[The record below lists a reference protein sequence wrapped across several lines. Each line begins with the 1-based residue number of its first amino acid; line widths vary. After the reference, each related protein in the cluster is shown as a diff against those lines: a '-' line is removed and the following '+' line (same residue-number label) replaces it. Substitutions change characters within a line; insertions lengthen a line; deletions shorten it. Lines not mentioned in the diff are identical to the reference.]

1 MFLRNLLLIGGLAMA
16 LGGCK
21 SNPYCLNCGKTSG
34 AGGLDG
40 GGVDLSGL
48 DLTTAV
54 VDMTGFNGDGGCV
67 PTNNGVEICDGL
79 DNDCN
84 GLTDDVSAA
93 KLSND
98 PNNCGACGM
107 ACNYAATHQFGACMN
122 AMCMPSG
129 CTPGFVDADGNAAN
143 GCEYQCTPT
152 VPPTEVCDGVDNNCN
167 GVIDEGFTTTWKSNG
182 TPNYDS
188 DVANCG
194 GCGFACNLPG
204 AVNKCAAGSSG
215 AGTCQ
220 VDHCLNNPGVDTF
233 RHDPSVGDIN
243 STGCEYHC
251 PFASS
256 TAGDC
261 DASGGGGCTFP
272 VEVCNGQDDNCNF
285 LVDDNVT
292 DPDLMAPALCG
303 SKCPGGLVA
312 NCRGQ
317 CTAGTLVCSNGVKLC
332 SGGSGPGPEV
342 CDGIDNNCDGQVDEP
357 FTSPAPGGYMG
368 GDTTKPL
375 YNSDA
380 NNCGGC
386 TKATNPNMYNG
397 VCALANAANGCHS
410 ASAGARGNCY
420 VVSCNSGFN
429 YVSNTDSNKA
439 APTCNVPTVGTKDS
453 VAGNVA
459 SGVGCFYS
467 CASGFSPPLATC
479 SNCIPSA
486 TEVVCDGKDNNCD
499 GCIDNIPIA
508 NRPSGICSTLGVCHG
523 ATIPVACQGATG
535 WGCDYSGVSGID
547 LTAGKLSAI
556 ETKCDGEDNNCNG
569 YCDENFPTVATDP
582 SSTKC
587 SKNSGRAA
595 AACTSGQGV
604 CQAAGKF
611 CCGAVAGTCADNP
624 AGPFGTVAAG
634 VVCNV
639 AANLGAATD
648 EVCDGIDNNC
658 NGAIDDFAPAN
669 GKKGY
674 HDPVATVTVLAGDPS
689 MLGNPAA
696 HTVYVYEYEAGRP
709 DSTSLSP
716 GGQSARACSKQGV
729 IPWSGATEDQ
739 ARQACNSAGGRL
751 CTAFEW
757 QAACEGPSP
766 SPSPMWS
773 KTVNPTTYVQNVCNT
788 GDRSGGP
795 AVWTTGNPGSVGGDV
810 CSTMWP
816 DVPQPS
822 PIADL
827 SGNLFEWTWT
837 PVLLQTLTGSAT
849 ASVSSTGIAGQMQI
863 HFAPVPGTGGFLD
876 NNTTPGF
883 FIQLSNA
890 NTGTTNGQFVVL
902 TVVDNQTAVVAN
914 PSFPANGGTD
924 THNNT
929 ITWALINTYYKV
941 RGGSFTSPKNGATC
955 EFDFDIATPGFSN
968 TDVGFRCC
976 FDKKPCSVAADCP
989 ASGACTNGLCP

>member
-48 DLTTAV
+48 DLTMAV

-204 AVNKCAAGSSG
+204 AVNKCAAGMSG
-215 AGTCQ
+215 AGKCQ
-220 VDHCLNNPGVDTF
+220 VDHCVNNPGVDTF

-317 CTAGTLVCSNGVKLC
+317 CTAGTLVCTNGVKLC

-429 YVSNTDSNKA
+429 YVSNPDSNKA

-499 GCIDNIPIA
+499 GCIDNIPAA
-508 NRPSGICSTLGVCHG
+508 NKPSGICATQGVCHG
-523 ATIPVACQGATG
+523 VSIPIACQGVSG
-535 WGCDYSGVSGID
+535 WACNYSSVPGID
-547 LTAGKLSAI
+547 LTGSNLATI
-556 ETKCDGEDNNCNG
+556 ETKCDGLDNNCNG
-569 YCDENFPTVATDP
+569 FCDENFPTVGTPNNATQ
-582 SSTKC
+582 C
-587 SKNSGRAA
+587 AKNANRAA
-595 AACTSGQGV
+595 QACAAGQGL
-604 CQAAGKF
+604 CRQTGTF
-611 CCGAVAGTCADNP
+611 CCGPSNGTCDAVGTSSGVSVVCSVAGDLTKAQ
-624 AGPFGTVAAG
+624 
-634 VVCNV
+634 
-639 AANLGAATD
+639 D
-648 EVCDGIDNNC
+648 EICDGVDNNC
-658 NGAIDDFAPAN
+658 NGAVDDFAPAN

-674 HDPVATVTVLAGDPS
+674 HDAVVQVSVPIDNGYKGL
-689 MLGNPAA
+689 AA
-696 HTVYVYEYEAGRP
+696 HTVFIYPYEAARP
-709 DSTSLSP
+709 DSTATLP
-716 GGQSARACSKQGV
+716 GGLSGRACAKSGV
-729 IPWSGATEDQ
+729 IPWADVTETQ
-739 ARQACNSAGGRL
+739 ASAACVAAGGRL
-751 CTAFEW
+751 CTALEW
-757 QAACEGPSP
+757 QVSCEGPPP
-766 SPSPMWS
+766 SPAPRWS
-773 KTVNPTTYVQNVCNT
+773 LSLTPGTYPNAGATPPGGVCNDVNEST
-788 GDRSGGP
+788 TP
-795 AVWTTGNPGSVGGDV
+795 AVWATGSAGRDVTQACFTDWGGGNHISD
-810 CSTMWP
+810 M
-816 DVPQPS
+816 
-822 PIADL
+822 
-827 SGNLFEWTWT
+827 SGNLLEWTASNSFT
-837 PVLLQTLTGSAT
+837 YNQENFDGSVSFHANGQMRLTSATLATAGIAVGDPVFIAQSAT
-849 ASVSSTGIAGQMQI
+849 ASHNGTFAVAVVVNGTTLDLTNSAIAGN
-863 HFAPVPGTGGFLD
+863 FATE
-876 NNTTPGF
+876 NNLFWEAGLQRTF
-883 FIQLSNA
+883 FDL
-890 NTGTTNGQFVVL
+890 
-902 TVVDNQTAVVAN
+902 
-914 PSFPANGGTD
+914 
-924 THNNT
+924 
-929 ITWALINTYYKV
+929 
-941 RGGSFTSPKNGATC
+941 RGGSYTSLSGGTTC
-955 EFDFDIATPGFSN
+955 EFNFDVEQASFVN
-968 TDVGFRCC
+968 ADVGFRCC
-976 FDKKPCSVAADCP
+976 FDKKPCSINTDCP